1 VTRHVV
7 NLRGWPGLDGWKPP
21 SPAQG
26 YLDGLGRRN
35 ALVLF
40 AAETDSG
47 PLAAA
52 VLTSGR
58 SLIAGALIFRDNEDP
73 RSLRAIKRWAKAN
86 PLRTSLGP
94 KPWQVLTFG
103 QFFDPMATVGCG
115 HLAFA
120 PNAYVDMAFVLGTDL
135 GRFFG
140 LVADHVVPRKGKNAD
155 SWDVWLPGWGTPGTK
170 NNWRRTSPHRPCLRF
185 THRRVGWQ
193 VEFGPVEKG
202 CGKID
207 PRTGRLWRG
216 AFVDVL
222 SLAYSQDGDRSASY
236 GEHRSNLALGSVELP
251 VRVTLDGTGADQ
263 VTAAVLSIHETA
275 LALDYKAG
283 DWFTT
288 AVERAEE
295 SRRVDLARTSSPG
308 AIAGQIP
315 ERFRVEPL
323 LAKFDLT
330 EADQQHWAE
339 TFHGGWCSGEERL
352 FGVPCSVVAADGTSF
367 FPFVAHHVGW
377 WDLFTAER
385 VRRKDVTAR
394 LRRLYTRAAADS
406 TVVLD
411 PDVLRLCGCTLVEV
425 IPNGPFPIEVEDE
438 QRPDGRME
446 VAHVTSPD
454 RPMSYPG
461 LVVLASAVL
470 SGKADSTIL
479 RATQYVPIGR
489 QAGLRRR
496 VPFLPG
502 LVLDVERDPA
512 VNLVRHRQKVKPH
525 DPILAAE
532 LRVIVNALVFGI
544 FSRFDESRWGS
555 EKNARVGEKPG
566 PWCFLPIAASVTAG
580 SLLFLAVLDRLVR
593 DRGGVVAYRDTDS
606 SIIPASRQ
614 GGSLVLPDG
623 STIRLLSWA
632 EVDEILALF
641 EPLRVFGTDVP
652 VWKTERGT
660 PESLLH
666 SVAFGPKRHVE
677 FTIDEEGRVEIVDRT
692 ESALGGFY
700 ADPATMAGRAADGG
714 RIWSLEA
721 VRAEVAFALA
731 LQRDPSSAWRDE
743 APWDRGEPLPFPAI
757 RRLVVTTAEVLR
769 SLPSVLGAR
778 VGSRYLE
785 AMVDLTFGGHGG
797 GSPVALDQG
806 GDLSGWQSLRWLDR
820 RTGQAVRVS
829 TARADIDAVQLA
841 WLADKAVDWS
851 RPPSYAPIRE
861 VVVDPLW
868 LDFRGRVSGV
878 IDADIDGLP
887 GDLGARRPV
896 YVRANRGDAV
906 SSLAEAIGPSRFAR
920 RTGVSLSASKRAAR
934 TGRISQT
941 NTQKA
946 LRALRVGEA
955 QRPCSLEG
963 CDHLVNQPNAR
974 YCSPRCRETEK
985 KRRQRAGSRFGPRV
999 PGGPSDLRELAGL
1012 SGEEGSP

>member
-1 VTRHVV
+1 VTHHVV

-21 SPAQG
+21 TPAQG
-26 YLDGLGRRN
+26 YADGLGRRN
-35 ALVLF
+35 ALVLY
-40 AAETDSG
+40 AAETDNG

-52 VLTSGR
+52 VLISGP
-58 SLIAGALIFRDNEDP
+58 SVIAGALLVRDKEDTG
-73 RSLRAIKRWAKAN
+73 SLRAVKRWAKGN

-94 KPWQVLTFG
+94 KPWQVLTFR

-115 HLAFA
+115 HVAFT
-120 PNAYVDMAFVLGTDL
+120 PNAYVDMAFVLGADL
-135 GRFFG
+135 DRFFG

-155 SWDVWLPGWGTPGTK
+155 SWDVWLPGWGTPGPK
-170 NNWRRTSPHRPCLRF
+170 GNWRRTSPHRPCLRL

-193 VEFGPVEKG
+193 VEFGPVERG

-222 SLAYSQDGDRSASY
+222 SLAYALDGDRSASY
-236 GEHRSNLALGSVELP
+236 GEHRDNLDLDAVELP
-251 VRVTLDGTGADQ
+251 LQVAFDEIGAAQ
-263 VTAAVLSIHETA
+263 VGAAVLSIHETV
-275 LALDYKAG
+275 LALDSKAG
-283 DWFTT
+283 DVFTT
-288 AVERAEE
+288 RAERGE
-295 SRRVDLARTSSPG
+295 EDHRVDFARTSSPG

-315 ERFRVEPL
+315 ERFRIEPL

-330 EADQQHWAE
+330 EAEQKAWTE

-352 FGVPCSVVAADGTSF
+352 FGVLCPVVAADGTSF
-367 FPFVAHHVGW
+367 FPFVAHHIGW

-394 LRRLYTRAAADS
+394 LRRLCARAASDP

-411 PDVLRLCGCTLVEV
+411 PDVLRLFGCTLVEV

-438 QRPDGRME
+438 HRPDGRME
-446 VAHVTSPD
+446 VTNVTSPN
-454 RPMSYPG
+454 RPMFYSG

-470 SGKADSTIL
+470 SGETGGTIL
-479 RATQYVPIGR
+479 LATQYIPVRR
-489 QAGLRRR
+489 QPGLRQR

-512 VNLVRHRQKVKPH
+512 VDLVRHRQKVKPH
-525 DPILAAE
+525 GPVLAAE

-544 FSRFDESRWGS
+544 FSRFDESRWGTG
-555 EKNARVGEKPG
+555 KDARVGEKPG
-566 PWCFLPIAASVTAG
+566 PWCFLPVASSVTAG
-580 SLLFLAVLDRLVR
+580 SLLLLAVLDRLVR
-593 DRGGVVAYRDTDS
+593 DRGGIVAYRDTDS
-606 SIIPASRQ
+606 SIIPASSE
-614 GGSLVLPDG
+614 GGTLVLADG
-623 STIRLLSWA
+623 SEIRLLSWA
-632 EVDEILALF
+632 EVDEILSLF
-641 EPLRVFGTDVP
+641 DPLRVFGAEVP

-660 PESLLH
+660 PDRPLS
-666 SVAFGPKRHVE
+666 SVVFGPKRHVE
-677 FTIDEEGRVEIVDRT
+677 FMIGADGRVEIVDRT
-692 ESALGGFY
+692 ETALGGFY
-700 ADPATMAGRAADGG
+700 ADPPTMTGRAGDGG

-731 LQRDPSSAWRDE
+731 RQLDPSSAWRDE
-743 APWDRGEPLPFPAI
+743 APWDAGQPLPFPAI
-757 RRLVVTTAEVLR
+757 RRLVVTTPEVLR
-769 SLPSVLGAR
+769 SLPSALGAR

-785 AMVDLTFGGHGG
+785 AMVDQTFGGRVSGA
-797 GSPVALDQG
+797 PVALDPG

-820 RTGQAVRVS
+820 RSGQPVRVS
-829 TARADIDAVQLA
+829 TARADIDAVRLA
-841 WLADKAVDWS
+841 WLADKAADWS
-851 RPPSYAPIRE
+851 RPPSYAPIAD

-868 LDFRGRVSGV
+868 LDYRGRVSGV

-896 YVRANRGDAV
+896 YARAKRGDAV
-906 SSLAEAIGPSRFAR
+906 SSLAEEIGPNQFAR

-934 TGRISQT
+934 TGRISAT

-946 LRALRVGEA
+946 LRALRVAEA
-955 QRPCSLEG
+955 QRRCSLEG

-999 PGGPSDLRELAGL
+999 PGEPSGLRELAGL
-1012 SGEEGSP
+1012 PGEEGSP